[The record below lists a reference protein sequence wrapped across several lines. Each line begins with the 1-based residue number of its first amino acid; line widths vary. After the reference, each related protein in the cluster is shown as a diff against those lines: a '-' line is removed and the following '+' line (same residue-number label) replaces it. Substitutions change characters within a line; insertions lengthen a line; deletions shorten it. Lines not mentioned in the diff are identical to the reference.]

1 MKEIKITNGISWIG
15 AIDHNL
21 RVFDIIMYTE
31 FGTSYNSYYIEG
43 SEKTALVETVKHTF
57 TDAYIDYLKAN
68 KNLEKIDY
76 IIVNHTEPDH
86 VGTIAKLLDY
96 TPNAQVIGSSPAIKF
111 LKEIANRPFDSI
123 IVKEG
128 DEISLGDKTLRFIMA
143 PFLHWPDS
151 IYTYIPEDKL
161 VFTCDSFGA
170 HYAMDD
176 VFYSKIPNMDD
187 YKKALKYYFDMI
199 FGPFKKHMLS
209 AIKKIEMLD
218 IEYICNGHGPVLDQ
232 NPKQIVEICKQ
243 WATDEQPSPI
253 ITIPYVSAYGY
264 TRELAEQ
271 IAKGIDSMGKYET
284 RLHDMVY
291 ADLNKVLEDIT
302 LSEGVLFGSPTI
314 NGDALLPIMNI
325 LIQLSPIVH
334 GGKLAAAFGS
344 YGWSGEAVENLSRR
358 MKELKFRVL
367 KGVRVNF
374 KPTEKDLVDAFT
386 FGQDFVRILTKEEVF
401 VSFDAPKN
409 ITHTVPPEET
419 VSEKPVK
426 QWICTICQEVFEG
439 TEAPDICAACGATK
453 DQFEEYIEIT
463 HAYNAESFEHVVI
476 VGNGIAGITV
486 AETIRKYSQST
497 KITIVDRADHPVY
510 YKPMLSKFIGSD
522 EMPKSFYIHDHHW
535 YEKHQINFVAPVSLV
550 SILDEEKKI
559 LLSDQSELSYDHLV
573 IATGSDS
580 FMPPIKNNELEGVF
594 TLRTL
599 DDAIAIKEK
608 MKTSTKAVVIGG
620 GLLGLEAA
628 AQMQHAGLDVVVI
641 EMMERILP
649 RQLDENG
656 AAILEKGFF
665 LNDINILKGAQVNCL
680 VGDKKVEGVKLEDGT
695 VIQTDLVLV
704 SAGVRSILT
713 PYEQIGVECDRGIV
727 VDEFM
732 RTNKKDIYACGD
744 CACFSGMNYAIWP
757 EAVLQGETVALS
769 ILGINKPY
777 ETYIPSTILNA
788 MDLSIFSIGH
798 VNVDIKDH
806 AYSTVVYENK
816 DKNLYKS
823 LVFYHEHLIG
833 AIIIG
838 DNKKSKMII
847 DGIKRKSGLADLTNV
862 FI

>member
-1 MKEIKITNGISWIG
+1 MKELHITNGISWIG
-15 AIDHNL
+15 AIDPNL

-31 FGTSYNSYYIEG
+31 FGTSYNSYFIQG

-57 TDAYIDYLKAN
+57 TDAYIDFLKTN
-68 KNLEKIDY
+68 KDLEKIDY

-86 VGTIAKLLDY
+86 VGTIAKLLDF
-96 TPNAQVIGSSPAIKF
+96 TPNAQIIGSTSAIKF
-111 LKEIANRPFDSI
+111 LKEIANRPFDAVV
-123 IVKEG
+123 VKEG

-151 IYTYIPEDKL
+151 IYTYIPEDRVL
-161 VFTCDSFGA
+161 FTCDSFGS
-170 HYAMDD
+170 HYAMED

-187 YKKALKYYFDMI
+187 YKKALRYYFDMI

-209 AIKKIEMLD
+209 AIKKIENLD
-218 IEYICNGHGPVLDQ
+218 IDYICNGHGPVLDQ
-232 NPKQIVEICKQ
+232 EPKKIVEICKE
-243 WATDEQPSPI
+243 WATEPKHPAV

-264 TRELAEQ
+264 TRELATK
-271 IAKGIDSMGKYET
+271 IAEGVASMGIYET
-284 RLHDMVY
+284 RVHDLVY
-291 ADLNKVLEDIT
+291 ADMNTVMEDIAI
-302 LSEGVLFGSPTI
+302 SEGVLFGSPTI

-325 LIQLSPIVH
+325 LIQLSPIAH

-358 MKELKFRVL
+358 MKELKFKVIRGL
-367 KGVRVNF
+367 RVNF
-374 KPTEKDLVDAFT
+374 KPTEQDLEEAFE
-386 FGQDFVRILTKEEVF
+386 FGQEFVRILTKEEVF
-401 VSFDAPKN
+401 VAFDAPKN
-409 ITHTVPPEET
+409 ITHTVPPDDKT
-419 VSEKPVK
+419 DKPIK
-426 QWICTICQEVFEG
+426 KWICTICQEVFEG

-453 DQFEEYIEIT
+453 DQFTEYIEVT
-463 HAYNAESFEHVVI
+463 HAYNATSHDHVVI

-486 AETIRKYSQST
+486 AETIRKYSETT
-497 KITIVDRADHPVY
+497 KITIVDRAAHPVY

-522 EMPKSFYIHDHHW
+522 DMPKSFYIHDHIW
-535 YEKHQINFVAPVSLV
+535 YEKHNINFLAPVSLV
-550 SILDEEKKI
+550 SIQNDDKTI
-559 LLSDQSELSYDHLV
+559 LLSNGDHLSYDHLV

-580 FMPPIKNNELEGVF
+580 FMPPIKNNTVEGVF

-599 DDAIAIKEK
+599 DDAIAIKER
-608 MKTSTKAVVIGG
+608 MKQSSKAIVIGG

-628 AQMQHAGLDVVVI
+628 AQMQHAGLDVVVV

-656 AAILEKGFF
+656 AAILEKGFY
-665 LNDINILKGAQVNCL
+665 LNDIKIIKGVQVDCI
-680 VGDKKVEGVKLEDGT
+680 VGESSVTGVKLEDGT
-695 VIQTDLVLV
+695 VLDCDIVLV
-704 SAGVRSILT
+704 SAGVRSLLT
-713 PYEQIGVECDRGIV
+713 PYELIGVECDRGIV

-732 RTNKKDIYACGD
+732 RTNKRNIYACGD

-769 ILGINKPY
+769 ILGIEKPY

-798 VNVDIKDH
+798 VNVDMKDN
-806 AYSTVVYENK
+806 AYSTIVYENK

-838 DNKKSKMII
+838 DNKKSKSII
-847 DGIKRKSGLADLTNV
+847 DGIKKKATLADLTSV
-862 FI
+862 FM